1 MFLSKLPSLIP
12 LFIISFP
19 PCPLMS
25 SSKELFGY
33 GAHSFVHQDTKC
45 SIPFWCQR
53 ALAFP
58 LLWLLYHTW
67 RQCWTIN
74 SRPIIF
80 NTEHVIKSAAS
91 LPLPPLLTQLPLTHH
106 TTSDVLEICPLSSYR
121 KTSLHRSCLITVC
134 ELQPI
139 ASYQI
144 NCQLPRAFRHVIH
157 QIILCP
163 CRWNLPHISPQF
175 PHISLPFNLLNIPSV
190 LFSLAYS
197 KRFPSS
203 SICHLT
209 CVHLA
214 PASCSLHALS
224 SWRHERMHHIK

>member
-1 MFLSKLPSLIP
+1 MFLSKLLSLIP
-12 LFIISFP
+12 FFIISFP

-33 GAHSFVHQDTKC
+33 GVHSFIHQDTKC
-45 SIPFWCQR
+45 SMPFWCQR
-53 ALAFP
+53 SLAFP

-67 RQCWTIN
+67 WQCWTIN

-134 ELQPI
+134 ELQPV
-139 ASYQI
+139 APYQI
-144 NCQLPRAFRHVIH
+144 NCPLRRALRHVGHKITH
-157 QIILCP
+157 ASMSAKPSSYSSHNFRTYPCP
-163 CRWNLPHISPQF
+163 SIC
-175 PHISLPFNLLNIPSV
+175 SV
-190 LFSLAYS
+190 FHPILFSSRLLKKIPFFFYLPLDLRTPCTGFMFTACTLFVIPWTY
-197 KRFPSS
+197 
-203 SICHLT
+203 
-209 CVHLA
+209 
-214 PASCSLHALS
+214 AS
-224 SWRHERMHHIK
+224 

>member
-1 MFLSKLPSLIP
+1 VFLSKLLSLIP
-12 LFIISFP
+12 FFIISFP

-33 GAHSFVHQDTKC
+33 GVHSFVHQDTKC
-45 SIPFWCQR
+45 SMPFWCQR
-53 ALAFP
+53 SLAFP
-58 LLWLLYHTW
+58 LLWLVYPTW

-139 ASYQI
+139 ASYQY
-144 NCQLPRAFRHVIH
+144 QLPIASC
-157 QIILCP
+157 LSSY
-163 CRWNLPHISPQF
+163 WSSNHIVSM
-175 PHISLPFNLLNIPSV
+175 SV
-190 LFSLAYS
+190 
-197 KRFPSS
+197 KPSS
-203 SICHLT
+203 YFSHDFHTSPCPSICSIFHLFCSAPPT
-209 CVHLA
+209 QKDSLLLLLVTWPAYTLYRLHVH
-214 PASCSLHALS
+214 CMHSLRDTMNAC
-224 SWRHERMHHIK
+224 II